1 MKRRNLYILLFIL
14 LIFSLVFPFF
24 EINAA
29 TLINCSNYGGVN
41 LDDCE
46 NLDTPEADYC
56 YICKTIPDW
65 DYSCFCSE
73 TEFYEAGGDNADCDD
88 ICAQESPAQK
98 ATFSECCD
106 YLMSMEDNCDLNDES
121 MAVDGC
127 EMAYN
132 LYKELCN
139 KNIPYTNEEIIEYF
153 FGPED
158 FQISPIEQQKDSY
171 FFCSDAYA
179 SDELI
184 NPVTGK
190 PYECSAEN
198 LEQCWYET
206 ECTGVGAYWYDEEC
220 HAEPPEEIEE
230 TEEDGEGQESKEED
244 GEKSLQ
250 EAISKVEAFMGK
262 GPIKGEMISGDVP
275 TIVGKALRVFLGI
288 VGSLALAI
296 FVYGGIMWMISGGNP
311 ERIKKAQGTIVWS
324 VLGLMV
330 IFLSYVIVS
339 MIISGITHESK
350 IIEQQAEQRDACLE
364 QCIEER
370 DEALAQCQ
378 DLASKTDTGEIDEDE
393 YELCVKSARSRAE
406 NCRDICRERFQ

>member
-1 MKRRNLYILLFIL
+1 MKIKFL
-14 LIFSLVFPFF
+14 LILTAILFLTFLPYSVLA
-24 EINAA
+24 I
-29 TLINCSNYGGVN
+29 TCNCSGTVN
-41 LDDCE
+41 LDQSQCQSLGFDFENGQCQFSLENVDVQNKNECTQEKALTQSALSGMDAVIACEYSADKGEPCNIDADCTTGNCE
-46 NLDTPEADYC
+46 NNVCADAPES
-56 YICKTIPDW
+56 T
-65 DYSCFCSE
+65 
-73 TEFYEAGGDNADCDD
+73 GGDGNATKD
-88 ICAQESPAQK
+88 AA
-98 ATFSECCD
+98 ATQDSTKK
-106 YLMSMEDNCDLNDES
+106 DLS
-121 MAVDGC
+121 
-127 EMAYN
+127 
-132 LYKELCN
+132 
-139 KNIPYTNEEIIEYF
+139 T
-153 FGPED
+153 
-158 FQISPIEQQKDSY
+158 
-171 FFCSDAYA
+171 
-179 SDELI
+179 
-184 NPVTGK
+184 
-190 PYECSAEN
+190 
-198 LEQCWYET
+198 
-206 ECTGVGAYWYDEEC
+206 
-220 HAEPPEEIEE
+220 
-230 TEEDGEGQESKEED
+230 
-244 GEKSLQ
+244 
-250 EAISKVEAFMGK
+250 AISKVEGFLGK
-262 GPIKGEMISGDVP
+262 KPIKGEMISGDVP